1 MNAAELKTQ
10 LQERLDALAPRERW
24 LVLAAAA
31 LAVFA
36 LVVMLVIRPVYGAR
50 ARVAE
55 RLAEQQALLHDV
67 EQFAQRF
74 GPQVPGATP
83 AAGSGESIVVLVD
96 RSTRERGLGGYLKRN
111 QPEGP
116 DGVRL
121 RMENVPF
128 DDFLGWLADLQDR
141 HGLAAASASFDPT
154 GEPGRVNANLGLVK
168 TSR

>member
-1 MNAAELKTQ
+1 MNTAELQAKGR
-10 LQERLDALAPRERW
+10 EWLDGLAPRERW
-24 LVLAAAA
+24 LVVTAAAF
-31 LAVFA
+31 AVFA
-36 LVVMLVIRPVYGAR
+36 LVVALVIRPVYGAR
-50 ARVAE
+50 ARAAE
-55 RLAEQQALLHDV
+55 RIVEQQALLKDV

-74 GPQVPGATP
+74 GPQSPGASP
-83 AAGSGESIVVLVD
+83 AASGESIVVVVD

-111 QPEGP
+111 QPEGQ

-128 DDFLGWLADLQDR
+128 DDFLSWLAEVQDR
-141 HGLAAASASFDPT
+141 HGLATASASFDPT